1 MWQATGKSSGSAG
14 PPGSRR
20 AGAAAGAAVLWW
32 AVTAV
37 ASQGLALGAPGMSR
51 EEADAVIAR
60 SHQWVQGYKEALP
73 NITCRKTIRVFVGP
87 VIRKPKLRKWA
98 QEMPD
103 WTRSKHRWER
113 RRVRTNTRG
122 AQSIGRSSSSS
133 MPLNPLKPGYRKIH
147 ESEWLVR
154 MVKGEGESYEWIR
167 GSTDGYGRGYFAG
180 WLNELF
186 REELQT
192 RFEWIEEAELRGYGV
207 HVFRTVTPRDF
218 YQYGGQGDREGDRV
232 GFRGKLYI
240 DRATGGVLRY
250 VAEEPIG
257 LGKELDLKSGRM
269 LFDYDYVKMGEEQVL
284 LPVKSL
290 VYTRY
295 RRHSTLAETEFL
307 RYRQFQ
313 AETRLDFGGQ

>member
-14 PPGSRR
+14 SPGSRR

-32 AVTAV
+32 AVTAG
-37 ASQGLALGAPGMSR
+37 AAQGQAAAGMSR
-51 EEADAVIAR
+51 EEAAAVIAR
-60 SHQWVQGYKEALP
+60 TRQWVGGYLETLP
-73 NITCRKTIRVFVGP
+73 NFTCRKTNRIFMGP
-87 VIRKPKLRKWA
+87 AIRKPKLRKWA
-98 QEMPD
+98 KEMPD

-133 MPLNPLKPGYRKIH
+133 MPLKPLKGGHRKIH

-154 MVKGEGESYEWIR
+154 MVKGERESYEWIR

-207 HVFRTVTPRDF
+207 HVFRTVTPGNF
-218 YQYGGQGDREGDRV
+218 YHYGGQGDQEGVRV

-250 VAEEPIG
+250 VAEDPIG
-257 LGKELDLKSGRM
+257 LGKEHDVKSGRM
-269 LFDYDYVKMGEEQVL
+269 LFDYDYVEMGEEQVL

-295 RRHSTLAETEFL
+295 RAFSTMAESLFQE
-307 RYRQFQ
+307 YRQFQ
-313 AETRLDFGGQ
+313 AETRLDFGGE